1 MDSEKSFEAA
11 ANNEEM
17 AAVSVKARIPQF
29 WRQKPRLWFAQ
40 YESIIAN
47 QKMGDE
53 AKYHLVVAQLELADI
68 EQVGDILLSPP
79 ENNKYEAL
87 KQRLLSVYEESES
100 RQLQKLLGEMEL
112 GSQKPS
118 QLLRKMRDLAL
129 DRVPDNTLKIM
140 WTGHLPPS
148 VRAVLAIS
156 TETKL
161 DVLATMADKMTEQTH
176 EISSICSCATTS
188 KPTTNEDLISKID
201 ALSREIASL
210 KMNQVRNRG
219 PFRNNN
225 FNNRN
230 RSRSRSANRVRKDPL
245 CYFHRK
251 FGKNAY
257 RCQQPCDFKKNNNIN
272 NKSEEALN

>member
-1 MDSEKSFEAA
+1 MNTKEKGSTFTTGD
-11 ANNEEM
+11 EEM
-17 AAVSVKARIPQF
+17 AQISLKARVPPF

-40 YESIIAN
+40 LESIIAS

-53 AKYHLVVAQLELADI
+53 AKYHFVVAQLELADI
-68 EQVGDILLSPP
+68 EQVGDIILSPP
-79 ENNKYEAL
+79 ETNKYGAL
-87 KQRLLSVYEESES
+87 KTRLLSVYEESES

-129 DRVPDNTLKIM
+129 DKVPDNTLKFM
-140 WTGHLPPS
+140 WTGHLPAS

-161 DVLATMADKMTEQTH
+161 DVLATMADKMTEQSQEVH
-176 EISSICSCATTS
+176 SICSCSTS
-188 KPTTNEDLISKID
+188 KPTTNDDLINKIE

-210 KMNQVRNRG
+210 KTNQARQSRPYKRNR
-219 PFRNNN
+219 F
-225 FNNRN
+225 NRN
-230 RSRSRSANRVRKDPL
+230 RSQSRSSSKTRKDPI

-251 FGKNAY
+251 FGKDAY
-257 RCQQPCDFKKNNNIN
+257 RCREPCDFKKNKNNEDSVN
-272 NKSEEALN
+272 